1 MGGSG
6 TADGDAVEGT
16 IAFTDIVGFTEFTA
30 TRGDTE
36 ALELLAVQERLA
48 RSVLPES
55 ARVVK
60 ELGDGLLLWFPETAP
75 ALRSALDLHRRF
87 ESESMAGGLPMWMRT
102 GMHYGRA
109 LTRGRDLVGH
119 DVNLTARI
127 ADVAGP
133 GEVLVS
139 DSVRVGVDD
148 EVPNVS
154 FVELGPVV
162 MKGIPGPVRLWRACE
177 E

>member
-6 TADGDAVEGT
+6 TADGDTVEGT
-16 IAFTDIVGFTEFTA
+16 IAFTDIVGFTAFTA

-55 ARVVK
+55 ARLVK
-60 ELGDGLLLWFPETAP
+60 ELGDGLLLWFPEAAP

-102 GMHYGRA
+102 GMHHGRA
-109 LTRGRDLVGH
+109 LTR
-119 DVNLTARI
+119 
-127 ADVAGP
+127 AGI
-133 GEVLVS
+133 S
-139 DSVRVGVDD
+139 S
-148 EVPNVS
+148 
-154 FVELGPVV
+154 
-162 MKGIPGPVRLWRACE
+162 ATT
-177 E
+177 